1 MYKIIEKLDVSEEEV
16 LLNDEFL
23 LLVEGIEENHVVVD
37 EIKRL
42 IKRSTNEK

>member
-23 LLVEGIEENHVVVD
+23 LLVEGIEENPVVV
-37 EIKRL
+37 IKFN
-42 IKRSTNEK
+42 S

>member
-16 LLNDEFL
+16 FLNDEFL
-23 LLVEGIEENHVVVD
+23 LLVEAVEENLVVVD

-42 IKRSTNEK
+42 IKISTN

>member
-16 LLNDEFL
+16 LLNVEFL
-23 LLVEGIEENHVVVD
+23 LLVEGIEENPVVVD

-42 IKRSTNEK
+42 IKRSTN

>member
-23 LLVEGIEENHVVVD
+23 LLVEGIEENPVVVD

-42 IKRSTNEK
+42 IKRSTN

>member
-16 LLNDEFL
+16 ILNDEFL
-23 LLVEGIEENHVVVD
+23 LLVEAVEENPVVVD

-42 IKRSTNEK
+42 IKISTN